1 MRRLSEP
8 TVFLKLDVSCVLAD
22 SPIMRERGPNATS
35 DLRDEGESALAQ
47 GCAARVAARVGEWDA
62 RSRAV
67 RDLVDEDV
75 DATVAGG
82 TDLGEEERGEWVS
95 RVVHDELVAPRKC
108 SRGIPACTAPARS
121 GETRSEAG
129 LRSLQLARERT
140 LLPYWP
146 MSA

>member
-1 MRRLSEP
+1 
-8 TVFLKLDVSCVLAD
+8 
-22 SPIMRERGPNATS
+22 MRERGPNATS

-47 GCAARVAARVGEWDA
+47 AQGCAARVGEWDA

-95 RVVHDELVAPRKC
+95 RAVQDKLVAPRKC
-108 SRGIPACTAPARS
+108 SRGIAACTALPRS